1 MTTIGRNANICQNHA
16 MTHYVAVLVLEQL
29 IGFDATIPSL
39 VFGQADDRYEVV
51 TCGLTGAPVE
61 CTGGYA
67 MTPQAGPEALAEA
80 DTVIVPGTRYPAAR
94 ERGELT
100 PELAEAWSTIRP
112 GTRIVSICTGAF
124 VLGAAGVLDGRPAT
138 THWAKADDFRRLYPS
153 VLLDESVLFVDDG
166 DVLTSAGLASGIDL
180 CLHMIRADHGT
191 MLANAVAKYCV
202 VPPWREGGQA
212 QFIERAVPEPRDEST
227 STTRQWA
234 LANLTEPLSVQQLAG
249 HARMSVRT
257 FNRRFREETGLPP
270 GDWVRQQ
277 RLAAARE
284 LLESQDFSVDEVARR
299 AGLGTAANLRHHM
312 RRGLGMS
319 PLHYRKTFQGT

>member
-1 MTTIGRNANICQNHA
+1 